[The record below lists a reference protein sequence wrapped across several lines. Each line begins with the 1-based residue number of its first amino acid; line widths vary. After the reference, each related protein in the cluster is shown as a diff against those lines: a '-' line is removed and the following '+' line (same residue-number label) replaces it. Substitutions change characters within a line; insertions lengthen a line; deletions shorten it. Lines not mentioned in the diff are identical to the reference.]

1 MSPQRFTA
9 VQVSLNWD
17 VLLQLNRNSG
27 AEEFGVVQY
36 YSPGGTKAI
45 CKQRRHLID
54 SSKKKTLLIECFVI

>member
-9 VQVSLNWD
+9 AKVSLNWD

-36 YSPGGTKAI
+36 YSPGGTE
-45 CKQRRHLID
+45 QV
-54 SSKKKTLLIECFVI
+54 KKDDI